1 MKKKEKE
8 EKKKVIKKETTIEK
22 KDNIIDKLKN
32 KVKNRDKDNFNLK
45 EVIIIMLFSL
55 CIGFVICFS
64 LVSILAGKNY
74 FRVIHDLDK
83 VVDTYYAVVDNY
95 YGELDKNS
103 LVEGAVEGIISSVGD
118 SFTSY
123 TNTDATQSFNEKING
138 SYEGIGCSVAN
149 YLDGSI
155 VVVSVFEDS
164 PAKKAGLEVGDII
177 LKVDGESYEGKTSTE
192 LSSYIKDSGK
202 QKIVL
207 TIKRDEEEKDITINL
222 SKVEIPYVT
231 GEVIESND
239 KKIGYISISLFAG
252 TTYKQFE
259 KKLKELEKEEIKGL
273 IIDVRSNSGGYLTS
287 VTDICSLFLKKGS
300 IIYQLEDT
308 SGTVKKKDTTKEKRT
323 YPVAVLIN
331 KESASASE
339 ILASAI
345 KESYKGLV
353 IGTNSYGKGTVQQ
366 TKKLLDGSMI
376 KYTTQKWLTP
386 DGNFIN
392 EVGVEP
398 TNVVEL
404 SEEYFE
410 NPSRSTDNQFQEAL
424 NLLTANN

>member
-164 PAKKAGLEVGDII
+164 PAKKAGLD
-177 LKVDGESYEGKTSTE
+177 
-192 LSSYIKDSGK
+192 
-202 QKIVL
+202 
-207 TIKRDEEEKDITINL
+207 
-222 SKVEIPYVT
+222 
-231 GEVIESND
+231 
-239 KKIGYISISLFAG
+239 
-252 TTYKQFE
+252 
-259 KKLKELEKEEIKGL
+259 
-273 IIDVRSNSGGYLTS
+273 
-287 VTDICSLFLKKGS
+287 
-300 IIYQLEDT
+300 
-308 SGTVKKKDTTKEKRT
+308 
-323 YPVAVLIN
+323 
-331 KESASASE
+331 
-339 ILASAI
+339 
-345 KESYKGLV
+345 
-353 IGTNSYGKGTVQQ
+353 
-366 TKKLLDGSMI
+366 
-376 KYTTQKWLTP
+376 
-386 DGNFIN
+386 
-392 EVGVEP
+392 
-398 TNVVEL
+398 
-404 SEEYFE
+404 
-410 NPSRSTDNQFQEAL
+410 
-424 NLLTANN
+424 